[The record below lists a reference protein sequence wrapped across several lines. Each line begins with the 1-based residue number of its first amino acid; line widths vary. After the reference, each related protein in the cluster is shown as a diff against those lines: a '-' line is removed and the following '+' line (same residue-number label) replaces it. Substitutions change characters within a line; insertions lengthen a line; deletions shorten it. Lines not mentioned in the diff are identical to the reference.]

1 MPHDIFCFTSHEIIF
16 VYFVHFNVK
25 QSEDS
30 LLLKDLAYV
39 KINISSLFENNIIIT
54 QLEFL

>member
-1 MPHDIFCFTSHEIIF
+1 MTSLFFTSHETIF
-16 VYFVHFNVK
+16 VYSVYFNVK

-30 LLLKDLAYV
+30 LLLKNLAYV
-39 KINISSLFENNIIIT
+39 KNSISSLFENNIIIT